1 MLKYSALGKHI
12 SSNETLNSTIEMI
25 NKEHIEEF
33 IQQASK
39 LVPDDLSRFKK
50 EIETNLRTTLS
61 ASLSKMDLVTREEY
75 DIQTALLQRTRAQLD
90 ALQEKLSALE
100 KQSGVTNT

>member
-1 MLKYSALGKHI
+1 
-12 SSNETLNSTIEMI
+12 MI

-50 EIETNLRTTLS
+50 EIENNLRTTLS

-75 DIQTALLQRTRAQLD
+75 DIQTALLQRTRAKLDTLQKKLTELEDQLNGK
-90 ALQEKLSALE
+90 E
-100 KQSGVTNT
+100 T

>member
-1 MLKYSALGKHI
+1 
-12 SSNETLNSTIEMI
+12 MI

-50 EIETNLRTTLS
+50 EIENNLRTTLS

-75 DIQTALLQRTRAQLD
+75 DIQTALLQRTRAKLDTLQKKLTELENQLNGKETQD
-90 ALQEKLSALE
+90 LDSQLLLNVLLKKL
-100 KQSGVTNT
+100 TNTA

>member
-1 MLKYSALGKHI
+1 
-12 SSNETLNSTIEMI
+12 MI
-25 NKEHIEEF
+25 NKEHIAEF

-50 EIETNLRTTLS
+50 EIENNLRTTLS

-75 DIQTALLQRTRAQLD
+75 DIQTALLQRTRAKLDTLQKKLIEIEDQLNGK
-90 ALQEKLSALE
+90 EVE
-100 KQSGVTNT
+100 

>member
-1 MLKYSALGKHI
+1 M
-12 SSNETLNSTIEMI
+12 
-25 NKEHIEEF
+25 NKENIEEL

-39 LVPDDLSRFKK
+39 LIPEDLSRFKK
-50 EIETNLRTTLS
+50 EIETNLRSTLS

-90 ALQEKLSALE
+90 ALQKKLNELEVQLIGKE
-100 KQSGVTNT
+100 KQDLDSP

>member
-1 MLKYSALGKHI
+1 MKLKS
-12 SSNETLNSTIEMI
+12 STIEMI

-50 EIETNLRTTLS
+50 EIENNLRTTLS

-75 DIQTALLQRTRAQLD
+75 DIQTALLQRTRAKLDTLQKKLTELENQLNGK
-90 ALQEKLSALE
+90 E
-100 KQSGVTNT
+100 T

>member
-1 MLKYSALGKHI
+1 
-12 SSNETLNSTIEMI
+12 MI

-39 LVPDDLSRFKK
+39 MIPDDLSRFKK

-75 DIQTALLQRTRAQLD
+75 DIQTALLQRTRAKLDTLQKKLIEIEDQLNGK
-90 ALQEKLSALE
+90 ESE
-100 KQSGVTNT
+100 

>member
-1 MLKYSALGKHI
+1 
-12 SSNETLNSTIEMI
+12 MI

-50 EIETNLRTTLS
+50 EIENNLRTTLS

-75 DIQTALLQRTRAQLD
+75 DIQTALLQRTRAKLD
-90 ALQEKLSALE
+90 TLQKKLSELE
-100 KQSGVTNT
+100 NQLNGKET

>member
-1 MLKYSALGKHI
+1 
-12 SSNETLNSTIEMI
+12 MI
-25 NKEHIEEF
+25 NKVHIEEF

-50 EIETNLRTTLS
+50 EIENNLRTTLS

-75 DIQTALLQRTRAQLD
+75 DIQTALLQRTRAKLDTLQKKLTELENQLNGK
-90 ALQEKLSALE
+90 E
-100 KQSGVTNT
+100 T

>member
-1 MLKYSALGKHI
+1 
-12 SSNETLNSTIEMI
+12 MI

-50 EIETNLRTTLS
+50 EIENNLRTTLS

-75 DIQTALLQRTRAQLD
+75 DIQTALLQRTRAKLDTLQKKLTELENQLNGKETEE
-90 ALQEKLSALE
+90 LESQLLLNVLLKKL
-100 KQSGVTNT
+100 TNTA

>member
-1 MLKYSALGKHI
+1 
-12 SSNETLNSTIEMI
+12 MI

-50 EIETNLRTTLS
+50 EIENNLRTTLS

-75 DIQTALLQRTRAQLD
+75 DIQTALLQRTRAKLDTLQKKLTELENQLNGK
-90 ALQEKLSALE
+90 E
-100 KQSGVTNT
+100 T

>member
-1 MLKYSALGKHI
+1 
-12 SSNETLNSTIEMI
+12 MI

-39 LVPDDLSRFKK
+39 LLPEDLSRFKK
-50 EIETNLRTTLS
+50 QIENNLRTTLS

-75 DIQTALLQRTRAQLD
+75 DIQTALLQRTRAHLDTLQKKLTELEEQLNVKNN
-90 ALQEKLSALE
+90 L
-100 KQSGVTNT
+100 

>member
-1 MLKYSALGKHI
+1 MKLKS
-12 SSNETLNSTIEMI
+12 STIEMI

-50 EIETNLRTTLS
+50 EIENNLRTTLS

-75 DIQTALLQRTRAQLD
+75 DIQTALLQRTRAKLD
-90 ALQEKLSALE
+90 TLQKKLSELE
-100 KQSGVTNT
+100 NQLNGKET

>member
-1 MLKYSALGKHI
+1 
-12 SSNETLNSTIEMI
+12 MI

-39 LVPDDLSRFKK
+39 LVPDDLSRFKN
-50 EIETNLRTTLS
+50 EIENNLRTTLS

-75 DIQTALLQRTRAQLD
+75 DIQTALLQRTRAKLDKLQKKLIDIENQLNGK
-90 ALQEKLSALE
+90 ESE
-100 KQSGVTNT
+100 

>member
-1 MLKYSALGKHI
+1 
-12 SSNETLNSTIEMI
+12 MI

-50 EIETNLRTTLS
+50 EIENNLRTTLS

-75 DIQTALLQRTRAQLD
+75 DIQTALLQRTRAKLDKLQKKLIDIENQLNGK
-90 ALQEKLSALE
+90 ESE
-100 KQSGVTNT
+100 